1 MAKDATTATDET
13 SQEAPKKKGGL
24 KKILII
30 MVVVALV
37 GGGVWNFMF
46 KPEPKKEEP
55 VPGEVVALEPIQIN
69 LAAGHYLRIGLAL
82 QLVEKAHKLDGSK
95 ALDAAIE
102 LFSGKEMVELS
113 KPKEREHLKHELN
126 EELHHRYH
134 GEVLEVYFTE
144 FVTQ

>member
-1 MAKDATTATDET
+1 MTAATEEATEEST
-13 SQEAPKKKGGL
+13 KKKFGL

-30 MVVVALV
+30 VVALALI
-37 GGGVWNFMF
+37 GGGVWNFVL
-46 KPEPKKEEP
+46 KPKPVEEPK
-55 VPGEVVALEPIQIN
+55 PGEVVALEPIQIN

-82 QLVEKAHKLDGSK
+82 QLVEKAHKIDGSA

-102 LFSGKEMVELS
+102 LFSGKELAELARV
-113 KPKEREHLKHELN
+113 KDREHLK
-126 EELHHRYH
+126 EELSEELEHRYH